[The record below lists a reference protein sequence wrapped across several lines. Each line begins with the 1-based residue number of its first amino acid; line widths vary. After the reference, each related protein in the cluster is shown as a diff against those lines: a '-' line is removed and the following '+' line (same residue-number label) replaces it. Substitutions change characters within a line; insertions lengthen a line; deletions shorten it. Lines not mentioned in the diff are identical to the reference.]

1 MARSLLDQPSGGE
14 SAMPLSLFESAYIC
28 VRTAIGE
35 DDWSYL
41 TGLQRAD
48 LICCEMHRLAKVG
61 QHDESAPDLPLP
73 KQNSG

>member
-1 MARSLLDQPSGGE
+1 
-14 SAMPLSLFESAYIC
+14 MPLSLFESAYIC

-41 TGLQRAD
+41 TALQRAD

-61 QHDESAPDLPLP
+61 QHDESAPDVPLP

>member
-1 MARSLLDQPSGGE
+1 
-14 SAMPLSLFESAYIC
+14 MPLSLFDSAYIC

-41 TGLQRAD
+41 TGLQRAG

-73 KQNSG
+73 QQNSG

>member
-1 MARSLLDQPSGGE
+1 MTWLDWYVRDRANSVRALFRANGWNSLTE
-14 SAMPLSLFESAYIC
+14 
-28 VRTAIGE
+28 
-35 DDWSYL
+35 
-41 TGLQRAD
+41 LQRAD